1 MTAVGEDKPMNAENS
16 AVLVAGAHDQEP
28 ATKLESLRKQFVR
41 YGCGPVKF
49 TGTDDALYE
58 RRLVFDHV
66 IDPKEAGLREQFEA
80 LSWALRDVLAQQWLK
95 TQQHHAR

>member
-1 MTAVGEDKPMNAENS
+1 MSAENS
-16 AVLVAGAHDQEP
+16 AVGVAEAPAREP
-28 ATKLESLRKQFVR
+28 ESKPEALRERFIH

-66 IDPKEAGLREQFEA
+66 IDPKEAGPREQFEA

-95 TQQHHAR
+95 TQQHQARANAKQV